1 MDKFVEFQGKVVESV
16 SKFVQFAELMEYTFS
31 IFNCFD
37 YYKLQVN
44 LRFS

>member
-1 MDKFVEFQGKVVESV
+1 MDKFVEFQGKFVESV

-31 IFNCFD
+31 IFNCFN